1 MQALVH
7 SVGWSRRCICTVSQ
21 CDPIYIF
28 PQYGET
34 ALHLAAW
41 EGNVA
46 IGEQLL
52 EAGADPDIRER
63 VRQFSME

>member
-1 MQALVH
+1 MVWH
-7 SVGWSRRCICTVSQ
+7 
-21 CDPIYIF
+21 P

-41 EGNVA
+41 VGNVA

-63 VRQFSME
+63 VRKICNEVSRIIVLDNAEN